1 VHLTASKAAAGDAG
15 VVSHTGDM
23 TEVSISEYTCGG
35 YYLARAAKRA
45 DYLTSE
51 LLPDQVL
58 SASGCI
64 SDFFPGTWAIEWV
77 SDIFEERLRQA
88 SAFLISEHDL
98 PKVLA
103 WTTASFSKEFGW
115 PHTFYRLEAARK
127 ARERF
132 VPKVPDVALFG
143 LGLHLSHTEE
153 FLNEARSSPHQPE
166 CAPAG
171 QTGVFECVSSGRKI
185 TMGGDVRG
193 FELLV
198 SQHGLLTCSW
208 LCNRLEKD
216 CAYRLGIV
224 PNRFG
229 FIQSLDDARKCA
241 ALISRGEVGAEPGLW
256 LPWLVVSYG

>member
-1 VHLTASKAAAGDAG
+1 
-15 VVSHTGDM
+15 M
-23 TEVSISEYTCGG
+23 
-35 YYLARAAKRA
+35 ARAAKRA

-193 FELLV
+193 LSFWLVNTACSRVPGSVTAWKRIVLTGLV
-198 SQHGLLTCSW
+198 SFRTALDSFNPSMMLENVPLLFPEVKLVRSQ
-208 LCNRLEKD
+208 D
-216 CAYRLGIV
+216 FGYLG
-224 PNRFG
+224 
-229 FIQSLDDARKCA
+229 
-241 ALISRGEVGAEPGLW
+241 W
-256 LPWLVVSYG
+256 